1 MKVIGFLL
9 KIAVKILVFPVM
21 FLMMFAHWI
30 VGMLVN
36 ISGYVLSPVA
46 LFVLACG
53 IYSVI
58 KASWLNVALLTG
70 IELMLFVLM
79 FGATW
84 IETLMEDICDNLIG
98 FMHS

>member
-1 MKVIGFLL
+1 MEFFLYAFYNEDDKRIREVQTMKVIGFLL
-9 KIAVKILVFPVM
+9 KVAVKILVFPVM
-21 FLMMFAHWI
+21 FLMIFAYWI

-58 KASWLNVALLTG
+58 KAS
-70 IELMLFVLM
+70 
-79 FGATW
+79 
-84 IETLMEDICDNLIG
+84 
-98 FMHS
+98 